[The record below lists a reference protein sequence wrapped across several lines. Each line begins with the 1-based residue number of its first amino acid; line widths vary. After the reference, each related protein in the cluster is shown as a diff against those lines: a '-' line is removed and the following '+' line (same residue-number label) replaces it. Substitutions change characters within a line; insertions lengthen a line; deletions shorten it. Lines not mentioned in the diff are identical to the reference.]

1 MIPFLQ
7 EKATYLAIFA
17 EQIFQIGTVGSQ
29 GQAGNEE
36 VIARVQVHFLASG
49 AHPKSSVVKRLIQCH
64 LQQMNTYGGSRERER
79 LRYRLS
85 WPRMGERERERLRG
99 LRPRSSG

>member
-1 MIPFLQ
+1 MKRLSPGFKSTSSRL
-7 EKATYLAIFA
+7 
-17 EQIFQIGTVGSQ
+17 
-29 GQAGNEE
+29 
-36 VIARVQVHFLASG
+36 VHTQ
-49 AHPKSSVVKRLIQCH
+49 KSSVVKRLIQCH